1 MRHAVTLEHRDFF
14 SKNRYI
20 EFDGMLSEEQ
30 VILLQKEIDQT
41 LSQKLPIKQPS
52 CIETFQ
58 AGYDLWRENATIK
71 KWAFKNTFAE
81 VAAALL
87 QTHLFRIAF
96 DQYLCPDGAS
106 TPLSGTASLS
116 LISSAKPLSC
126 AFLICLSGGTIPST
140 IDTSQS
146 PLPLKEG
153 NVVFFSPQ
161 LPIAWD
167 LMFQLKHF
175 RWLLVAY
182 APKQAIYH
190 LENKDPHTHAW
201 KRLGYVF
208 GDSLNDSVH
217 PIIFRD

>member
-14 SKNRYI
+14 FKNRYI
-20 EFDGMLSEEQ
+20 EFDGLLSLEQ
-30 VILLQKEIDQT
+30 ATLLQKEIDET
-41 LSQKLPIKQPS
+41 LSQRLVAKSPS

-58 AGYDLWRENATIK
+58 AGYDLWRENALIK

-81 VAAALL
+81 VAADLL

-96 DQYLCPDGAS
+96 DQYLCPDGIA
-106 TPLSGTASLS
+106 TPLSSPAPLS
-116 LISSAKPLSC
+116 LLSSAKPLSG
-126 AFLICLSGGTIPST
+126 AFLICLSGGTIPSS
-140 IDTSQS
+140 IDTSQC
-146 PLPLKEG
+146 PFPLKEG

-161 LPIAWD
+161 LPISWN
-167 LMFQLKHF
+167 LLFQLQHF

-208 GDSLNDSVH
+208 GDSLNDTLH
-217 PIIFRD
+217 PIVYRD